1 VLLKNGFMHVYYNL
15 FNLNCLK
22 KQNININLC
31 LSTQPDIDTE
41 QHKRCFITMII
52 TCGTDIS
59 LFQLKMADLPFY
71 IISRNVLCRTTV

>member
-1 VLLKNGFMHVYYNL
+1 MHVCIYNL

-59 LFQLKMADLPFY
+59 LFQLKMADLPFLY
-71 IISRNVLCRTTV
+71 YQ